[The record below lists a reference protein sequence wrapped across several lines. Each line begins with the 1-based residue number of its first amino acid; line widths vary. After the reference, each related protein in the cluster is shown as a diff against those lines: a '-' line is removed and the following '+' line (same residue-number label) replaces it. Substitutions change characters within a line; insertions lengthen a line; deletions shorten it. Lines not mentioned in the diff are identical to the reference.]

1 MNYKKMAQTA
11 LQTALIVRSKA
22 GLGLTDPVCPY
33 DICEEMKI
41 GVKFVDISMEGMYV
55 RDPKPRIL
63 ISSLR
68 PLARR
73 NFTCGHELGHH
84 IFGHGSTLDHLVNDR
99 EKTNYKTP
107 EEFIADSFA
116 SFLLLPTVGIRK
128 AFASRAWNP
137 KTATPSQIFTIAC
150 NFGVGYTTLTNH
162 LAYSL
167 KYIDSTKVRSLLR
180 SSPQS
185 VREEVLGYTSSQ
197 PLVIVDNHWMAKT
210 VDVEVGTKLLLPTG
224 VLPLNEK
231 LIPVEDSHLAN
242 LFQARMPGITR
253 ISSADNTWAVFVRI
267 MPFQF
272 EGMGKYRHLEG
283 YEED

>member
-1 MNYKKMAQTA
+1 MNYKKMAQMA
-11 LQTALIVRSKA
+11 LQTALMIRSKA

-33 DICEEMKI
+33 DICAEMKI
-41 GVKFVDISMEGMYV
+41 GVKFVDINMEGMYV
-55 RDPKPRIL
+55 REPKPRIL

-99 EKTNYKTP
+99 EKSNYKIP
-107 EEFIADSFA
+107 EEFLADSFA
-116 SFLLLPTVGIRK
+116 SFLLIPAVGIRK
-128 AFASRAWNP
+128 AFSSRGWNP
-137 KTATPSQIFTIAC
+137 KTATPSQIYTIAC
-150 NFGVGYTTLTNH
+150 NFGVGYTTLIYH

-167 KYIDSTKVRSLLR
+167 KYIDSTKVKSLLR

-185 VREEVLGYTSSQ
+185 VREEILGFISSQ
-197 PLVIVDNHWMAKT
+197 SLIIVDNYWMAKT
-210 VDVEVGTKLLLPTG
+210 VDVEVGTKILLPKG

-231 LIPVEDSHLAN
+231 LIPVEESGLDN
-242 LFQARMPGITR
+242 LFHARSPGITR
-253 ISSADNTWAVFVRI
+253 ISSADNSWAVFVRI